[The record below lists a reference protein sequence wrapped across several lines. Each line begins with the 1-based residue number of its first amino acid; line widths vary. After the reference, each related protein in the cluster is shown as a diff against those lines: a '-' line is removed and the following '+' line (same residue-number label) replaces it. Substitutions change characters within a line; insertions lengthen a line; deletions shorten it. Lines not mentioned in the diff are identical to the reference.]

1 VKAGDL
7 VKHKAF
13 NNLGVGLVVEMG
25 GVHCRVQWFFDGAS
39 KTPGY
44 EARAMMMVVSDG
56 TSF

>member
-1 VKAGDL
+1 
-7 VKHKAF
+7 
-13 NNLGVGLVVEMG
+13 NNLGVGLVVETG
-25 GVHCRVQWFFDGAS
+25 SVHCRVQWFFDGAS